1 MDIEKINIGVPC
13 SETSFS
19 YKHMIEIKTEENFT
33 NLNKPRRIMKYVLV
47 YCAAGSLSMTI
58 DENNYNLASGQVVT
72 ITSGQIHSINRS
84 SKAKAFIL
92 EFTLDFFCKN
102 DNDIE
107 LIFHNGLFCHFAM
120 NEVIAVN
127 KTFIE
132 SQLNTISDELMKE
145 PYQYLISIHS
155 RIELILVEINRAK
168 VKRGDEIWKPDA
180 LFLKFLESVRNNFAH
195 NYTLAQF
202 AKMLGTTE
210 IKLNELAKL
219 HAGKTAQNVIYGLV
233 TSEAKRLLTYGD
245 LSVKEVA
252 YQLGFND
259 PFYFSNF
266 FKKQTKLSPKLYK
279 EKFAV

>member
-1 MDIEKINIGVPC
+1 MIDIQILED
-13 SETSFS
+13 
-19 YKHMIEIKTEENFT
+19 FT
-33 NLNKPRRIMKYVLV
+33 TLDKPRRIMKYVLV
-47 YCAAGSLSMTI
+47 YCAAGGVNMTI
-58 DENNYNLASGQVVT
+58 DENKFKLAAGQVIT
-72 ITSGQIHSINRS
+72 ITSGQIHRFNKS

-120 NEVIAVN
+120 NEVIEVN
-127 KTFIE
+127 TNIIE
-132 SQLNTISDELMKE
+132 NQLNTIRDELMEE
-145 PYQYLISIHS
+145 PYQFLISIHS
-155 RIELILVEINRAK
+155 RIELILVELNRAK
-168 VKRGDEIWKPDA
+168 VKRGDEIWKPGA
-180 LFLKFLESVRNNFAH
+180 LFLKFLEAVRNNFAH
-195 NYTLAQF
+195 NYSVAQF
-202 AKMLGTTE
+202 AKLLGTTE

-219 HAGKTAQNVIYGLV
+219 HAGKTAQNVIYGLI
-233 TSEAKRLLTYGD
+233 TSEAKRLLTYGG

>member
-1 MDIEKINIGVPC
+1 
-13 SETSFS
+13 
-19 YKHMIEIKTEENFT
+19 MIEIKTLENGT
-33 NLNKPRRIMKYVLV
+33 NLDKPRRIMKYVLV
-47 YCAAGSLSMTI
+47 YCVSGSLSLTI
-58 DENNYNLASGQVVT
+58 DENKYKLSGDQVVT
-72 ITSGQIHSINRS
+72 ITSGQIHSINKS

-92 EFTLDFFCKN
+92 EFALDFFCKN

-120 NEVIAVN
+120 NEVITVN
-127 KTFIE
+127 KSILE
-132 SQLNTISDELMKE
+132 NQLNSISEELLKQ

-168 VKRGDEIWKPDA
+168 IKRGDEIWKPGA
-180 LFLKFLESVRNNFAH
+180 LFLKFLEAVRSNFEHNYSLSQFAH
-195 NYTLAQF
+195 L
-202 AKMLGTTE
+202 LGTTE

-219 HAGKTAQNVIYGLV
+219 HAGKTAQKVIDGLV

-252 YQLGFND
+252 SQLGFND

-266 FKKQTKLSPKLYK
+266 FKKQTRFSPKLYK

>member
-1 MDIEKINIGVPC
+1 
-13 SETSFS
+13 
-19 YKHMIEIKTEENFT
+19 
-33 NLNKPRRIMKYVLV
+33 MKYVLV
-47 YCAAGSLSMTI
+47 YCSSGKLNMTV
-58 DENNYNLASGQVVT
+58 DENDFTLSAGEVIT
-72 ITSGQIHSINRS
+72 ITSGQIHYIN
-84 SKAKAFIL
+84 KIVKTKGFIL
-92 EFTLDFFCKN
+92 EFTLDFFCK
-102 DNDIE
+102 DDKDIE

-120 NEVIAVN
+120 NEVIAADKIIVETQLN
-127 KTFIE
+127 FIE
-132 SQLNTISDELMKE
+132 EELKE
-145 PYQYLISIHS
+145 QPYQYLISIHS
-155 RIELILVEINRAK
+155 RIELILVAINRAK

-180 LFLKFLESVRNNFAH
+180 LFLKFLEAVRSNFEH
-195 NYTLAQF
+195 NYSLTQF
-202 AKMLGTTE
+202 AKRLGTTE

-233 TSEAKRLLTYGD
+233 ASEAKRLLTYGD

>member
-1 MDIEKINIGVPC
+1 
-13 SETSFS
+13 
-19 YKHMIEIKTEENFT
+19 MIEIQTLESFANQD
-33 NLNKPRRIMKYVLV
+33 KPRRIMKYVLV
-47 YCAAGSLSMTI
+47 YCASGSVSITI
-58 DENNYNLASGQVVT
+58 DEKNFKLTGGQVVT
-72 ITSGQIHSINRS
+72 ITSGQIHSINKS
-84 SKAKAFIL
+84 SKSKGFTL

-127 KTFIE
+127 KGILE
-132 SQLNTISDELMKE
+132 NQLNSISEELIKQ
-145 PYQYLISIHS
+145 PYQYLISVHS

-180 LFLKFLESVRNNFAH
+180 LFLKFLEAVRNNFEH
-195 NYTLAQF
+195 NYTLTQF

-233 TSEAKRLLTYGD
+233 ASEAKRLLTYGD

-266 FKKQTKLSPKLYK
+266 FKKQTKHSPKLYK

>member
-1 MDIEKINIGVPC
+1 
-13 SETSFS
+13 
-19 YKHMIEIKTEENFT
+19 MIELKTLENCT
-33 NLNKPRRIMKYVLV
+33 NLDKPRRIMKYVLV
-47 YCAAGSLSMTI
+47 YCSSGKLSMTV
-58 DENNYNLASGQVVT
+58 DENNFTLSAGEVMT
-72 ITSGQIHSINRS
+72 ITSGQIHHIN
-84 SKAKAFIL
+84 KIAKTKGFII
-92 EFTLDFFCKN
+92 EFTLDFFCK
-102 DNDIE
+102 DDKDIE

-127 KTFIE
+127 KITVE
-132 SQLNTISDELMKE
+132 TQLNLISEELKE
-145 PYQYLISIHS
+145 QPYQYLISIHS
-155 RIELILVEINRAK
+155 RIELILVAINRAK

-180 LFLKFLESVRNNFAH
+180 LFLKFLEAVRNNFEH
-195 NYTLAQF
+195 NYSLSQF
-202 AKMLGTTE
+202 ANLLGTTE

-233 TSEAKRLLTYGD
+233 ASEAKRLLTYGD

-279 EKFAV
+279 EKFAL